1 MVQVKKASVHKAIV
15 AAADAL
21 FRERGFAATPMAAIA
36 RRADVA
42 VSTIYVYYR
51 SKLDLFFA
59 IYEPWLMGC
68 LGEMATAARA
78 EPEAARRVRAII
90 DWIWIKIPERDNYFS
105 NNLMEAVSTA
115 GPSDAYSD
123 GFLRRVQLEIAAM
136 LVTIDPE
143 RVEKPVALDL
153 AFLLLM
159 AFDGF
164 AMKIRI
170 SGAPPSEAF
179 LETTAGMIRAR
190 LGLEGV

>member
-21 FRERGFAATPMAAIA
+21 FRERGFTAAPMAAIA

-51 SKLDLFFA
+51 SKLELFFA

-68 LGEMATAARA
+68 LAEMAADART
-78 EPEAARRVRAII
+78 EPDTARRVRAIL
-90 DWIWIKIPERDNYFS
+90 DWIWVTIPARDNYFS

-115 GPSDAYSD
+115 GPADAYGD
-123 GFLRRVQLEIAAM
+123 DVLRRVQLEIAAM
-136 LVTIDPE
+136 LVAIDPE
-143 RVEKPVALDL
+143 RVEPSVAREI

-164 AMKIRI
+164 AMKVRI

-179 LETTAGMIRAR
+179 LDLTAGMIRAR
-190 LGLEGV
+190 LGLADA